1 MNNLYGNGGFYW
13 FMGVVE
19 DRQDPEFL
27 GRCRLRIAGYHT
39 SDKTILKTEDLPWA
53 MPLLPMTSASM
64 SGVGNA
70 PVGPVEGTWVF
81 GFFMDGEEA
90 QIPIM
95 LGTYPGKSL
104 PLNLLT
110 LVSQLMA
117 ALTAPL
123 TTSAKGLSAAAI
135 PTLDILQRDYDR
147 ETEQLANQVTT
158 EGGDNV

>member
-104 PLNLLT
+104 PLNLLS
-110 LVSQLMA
+110 LISQLMA

-123 TTSAKGLSAAAI
+123 TTPAKGLSAAAI

-147 ETEQLANQVTT
+147 ETEQLANQVTI

>member
-70 PVGPVEGTWVF
+70 PVGPVEGTWIF

-104 PLNLLT
+104 PLNLFT

-123 TTSAKGLSAAAI
+123 TTPAKGLSSTAI
-135 PTLDILQRDYDR
+135 PTLDILQREYDR
-147 ETEQLANQVTT
+147 ETEQLANQVTI
-158 EGGDNV
+158 EGENV

>member
-104 PLNLLT
+104 PLNLLS
-110 LVSQLMA
+110 LISQLMA

-123 TTSAKGLSAAAI
+123 TTPAKGLSAAAI

>member
-123 TTSAKGLSAAAI
+123 TTPAKGLSAAAI

>member
-123 TTSAKGLSAAAI
+123 TTPAKGLTATAI

-147 ETEQLANQVTT
+147 ETEQLANQVTI

>member
-104 PLNLLT
+104 PLNLLS
-110 LVSQLMA
+110 LISQLMA

-123 TTSAKGLSAAAI
+123 TLPAKGLAAAAI

>member
-19 DRQDPEFL
+19 DRHDPEFL

-39 SDKTILKTEDLPWA
+39 ADKTILKTEDLPWA

-64 SGVGNA
+64 SGVGHA

-95 LGTYPGKSL
+95 VGTYPGKSL
-104 PLNLLT
+104 PLNLIT
-110 LVSQLMA
+110 LVQKLAA
-117 ALTAPL
+117 ALTAAMASPGM
-123 TTSAKGLSAAAI
+123 GLAAAAI
-135 PTLDILQRDYDR
+135 PVLDIIQR
-147 ETEQLANQVTT
+147 ETEKEDEQLASQVTI
-158 EGGDNV
+158 GDTDNG

>member
-104 PLNLLT
+104 PLNLLS
-110 LVSQLMA
+110 LISQLMA

-123 TTSAKGLSAAAI
+123 TLPAKGLAAAAI

-147 ETEQLANQVTT
+147 ETEQLANQVTI

>member
-1 MNNLYGNGGFYW
+1 MYGNGGFHW

-19 DRQDPEFL
+19 DRHDPEFL

-39 SDKTILKTEDLPWA
+39 SDKTILKTDELPWA

-104 PLNLLT
+104 PLNLVT
-110 LVSQLMA
+110 LLQKLAA
-117 ALTAPL
+117 ALTMPL
-123 TTSAKGLSAAAI
+123 TLPAKGLISTAI
-135 PTLDILQRDYDR
+135 PTLDIVQRHEDR
-147 ETEQLANQVTT
+147 EKEQLANQVTV
-158 EGGDNV
+158 EGSNNEVEA